1 MKKEPTHQLQ
11 NSGFP
16 LVDFWLAMK
25 INITTQTFL
34 EFADING
41 LIIIAI
47 CIAIFMCVYIIEA
60 PKPAEL
66 EVDQSHIPN

>member
-1 MKKEPTHQLQ
+1 M
-11 NSGFP
+11 
-16 LVDFWLAMK
+16 VWLAMK

-47 CIAIFMCVYIIEA
+47 CIAIFKCVYIIEA